1 MNNQSMPLSA
11 ALADRRNRLIEKW
24 LADVLRTYPE
34 STTRFLSQEK
44 DPFRNPVGHALKESL
59 AALFDGL
66 IQPVDLKSLA
76 LALDGIVRIRA
87 VQDFTAGQAV
97 AFPFMLKRIIR
108 EEFAADMSRY
118 SRELADLEIRIDEF
132 ALLAFDLFMKC
143 REQIY
148 ESKVSEI
155 KRRTFILEKGCK

>member
-1 MNNQSMPLSA
+1 
-11 ALADRRNRLIEKW
+11 
-24 LADVLRTYPE
+24 
-34 STTRFLSQEK
+34 
-44 DPFRNPVGHALKESL
+44 
-59 AALFDGL
+59 
-66 IQPVDLKSLA
+66 
-76 LALDGIVRIRA
+76 
-87 VQDFTAGQAV
+87 
-97 AFPFMLKRIIR
+97 MLKRIIR